1 MTGGTKIY
9 GVTVKTHTTDALQYQ
24 LKFGGYTDAEAALA
38 HIYRVGMIADENT
51 PNAAIALYIR
61 GLSSMGIRA
70 LITAASK
77 K

>member
-1 MTGGTKIY
+1 MTGNTKIY
-9 GVTVKTHTTDALQYQ
+9 GVTVKAHTIEAVQYQ
-24 LKFGGYTDAEAALA
+24 LQFGGYTDAETALA

-61 GLSSMGIRA
+61 NLSSFGYKA
-70 LITAASK
+70 LISAISK